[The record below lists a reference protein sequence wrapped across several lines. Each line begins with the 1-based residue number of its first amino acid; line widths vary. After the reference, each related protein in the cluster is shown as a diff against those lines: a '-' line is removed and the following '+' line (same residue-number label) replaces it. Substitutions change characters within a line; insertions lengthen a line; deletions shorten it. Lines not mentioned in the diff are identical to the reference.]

1 MDSSIMIA
9 GIRRHTE
16 QLASDAAD
24 NLDAPIQHCPGWM
37 VVDVVTHLGEVQG
50 FWANVVE
57 HRSTEQ
63 PHRDN
68 SRAGVAPHEAVAWLR
83 HQSSRLTSALATCA
97 DDVALWT
104 WWPSAQ
110 NAGFI
115 KRRQLNES
123 AVHGWDVRNALGQPD
138 PIDEETSLVGLQEFV
153 EVMAVD
159 LQSGKPRPPQVELRV
174 VNGLWRGLLFD
185 PLATTSVSL
194 LLEGSASDLLLCLWG
209 RHPVDDPL
217 IAAAIDTIDL
227 S

>member
-1 MDSSIMIA
+1 MVR

-16 QLASDAAD
+16 QLASDAEE
-24 NLDAPIQHCPGWM
+24 NLDAPIQHCPGWT

-57 HRSTEQ
+57 HRSTQQ

-68 SRAGVAPHEAVAWLR
+68 PGAGVAANEAVAWLR

-104 WWPSAQ
+104 WWPPAQ
-110 NAGFI
+110 HAGFI

-123 AVHGWDVRNALGQPD
+123 AVHGWDVRNALGHPD
-138 PIDEETSLVGLQEFV
+138 PIDEETARVGLQEFV

-159 LQSGKPRPPQVELRV
+159 LQPGKPMPPQVELRV
-174 VNGLWRGLLFD
+174 VDGLWRRLLFD
-185 PLATTSVSL
+185 PSAATSDSL
-194 LLEGSASDLLLCLWG
+194 VLEGSASDLLLSVWG
-209 RHPVDDPL
+209 RRAIDDPA